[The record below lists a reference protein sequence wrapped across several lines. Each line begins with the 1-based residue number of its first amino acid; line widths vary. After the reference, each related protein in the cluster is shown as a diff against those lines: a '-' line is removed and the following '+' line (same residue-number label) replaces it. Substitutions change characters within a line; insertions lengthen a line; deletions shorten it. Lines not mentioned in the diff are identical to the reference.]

1 MQFQSFSGIC
11 EHLENDLTSRVHLTA
26 SNARRTRRLA
36 HSVGDRW
43 DLGPTGQSHRGRG
56 GADRR
61 ELADGEVSGDETGG
75 YALRATKPI

>member
-1 MQFQSFSGIC
+1 M
-11 EHLENDLTSRVHLTA
+11 
-26 SNARRTRRLA
+26 A

-75 YALRATKPI
+75 YALKATKPI